1 MEEKES
7 PLPSILLIVLFCT
20 LVVLLGYAY
29 LFNNDFFYSFCGGK
43 SFWCSASQL
52 LCSFPPFF
60 HPQHLRHLCGCALRR
75 VAWRASAQHLQRPAV
90 ALCSARR
97 HGGGGFG
104 IRRVGSSLPPAIK
117 RSVLDREDGED
128 AGGGTAGQRG
138 GDALRG
144 GDLPRERAG
153 SVLPCHGAALLCE
166 VSVVRPRTL
175 LSFPVSS
182 LFYSLTPSTLNL
194 RHLSL
199 MTLKQLQ

>member
-20 LVVLLGYAY
+20 LIVLLGYAY

-52 LCSFPPFF
+52 LCSFPPF
-60 HPQHLRHLCGCALRR
+60 
-75 VAWRASAQHLQRPAV
+75 

-104 IRRVGSSLPPAIK
+104 VRRVGSSLPPAIK

-128 AGGGTAGQRG
+128 AGGGTARQ
-138 GDALRG
+138 
-144 GDLPRERAG
+144 
-153 SVLPCHGAALLCE
+153 
-166 VSVVRPRTL
+166 
-175 LSFPVSS
+175 
-182 LFYSLTPSTLNL
+182 
-194 RHLSL
+194 
-199 MTLKQLQ
+199 